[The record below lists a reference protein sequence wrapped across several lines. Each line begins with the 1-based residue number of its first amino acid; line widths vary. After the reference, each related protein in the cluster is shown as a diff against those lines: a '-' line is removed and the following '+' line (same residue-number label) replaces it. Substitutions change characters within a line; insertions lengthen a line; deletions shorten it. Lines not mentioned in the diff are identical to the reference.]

1 MAATEIHNEK
11 NTAVMEREVQEVND
25 TVAQQVFEI
34 LEEDAQLDLAR
45 QPAKPAMVYRVPSP
59 GVRYYF

>member
-1 MAATEIHNEK
+1 MTLSEIRNE
-11 NTAVMEREVQEVND
+11 NTAVMEREVQEIND

-34 LEEDAQLDLAR
+34 LEEDAQLDRVR
-45 QPAKPAMVYRVPSP
+45 QPVKPAMVYRVPSP

>member
-1 MAATEIHNEK
+1 MTLSEISNE
-11 NTAVMEREVQEVND
+11 NTAVMEREVQEIND

-34 LEEDAQLDLAR
+34 LEEDTQLERVR
-45 QPAKPAMVYRVPSP
+45 QPVKPAMVYRVPSP